1 MRGPNVKQVKFR
13 EIKPEIRVLGIDD
26 GSFMPHTK
34 GKALVVGTV
43 FRGGKW
49 LDGVL
54 RTYVDIDGTD
64 ATKRIVDMVNASRHK
79 GQIRVIMVEGLTFAG
94 FNVIDIK
101 RIFKE
106 TGLPVVA
113 LNRKRP
119 DFPKVKRALQHLP
132 NWQQR
137 WKLLRSAG
145 KIHPI
150 RPKHRGSSIY
160 MQIAGIKRPD
170 AEYVVK
176 LTSTRGLLP
185 EPLRVAHLIA
195 TGIVRGESVGR
206 V

>member
-1 MRGPNVKQVKFR
+1 MVKRAKFR
-13 EIKPEIRVLGIDD
+13 EIKPEIRIIGIDD
-26 GSFMPHTK
+26 GSFVPHTK
-34 GKALVVGTV
+34 GKALVVGAV

-79 GQIRVIMVEGLTFAG
+79 GQIRVIMIEGLTFAG
-94 FNVIDIK
+94 FNVVDIK

-106 TGLPVVA
+106 TGLPVIA

-119 DFPKVKRALQHLP
+119 DFLKVKRALQHLP
-132 NWQQR
+132 RWQQR
-137 WKLLRSAG
+137 WKVLQSAG
-145 KIHPI
+145 RIHPVS
-150 RPKHRGSSIY
+150 PKRYKSSVY
-160 MQIAGIKRPD
+160 MQIVGITRSD
-170 AEYVVK
+170 AEKLVK
-176 LTSTRGLLP
+176 LTSTRSLLP